1 MINLGRKKSLKKNS
15 KRVLSI
21 RKIINSYIS
30 YSFAVFFGYSEME
43 DFEKNKNT
51 DIFKAVNNKKNKG
64 GKI

>member
-1 MINLGRKKSLKKNS
+1 MIELGCKKSLKKNS

-30 YSFAVFFGYSEME
+30 YSFAVFFWYSEME

-51 DIFKAVNNKKNKG
+51 DIFK
-64 GKI
+64 

>member
-30 YSFAVFFGYSEME
+30 YSFAVFL
-43 DFEKNKNT
+43 
-51 DIFKAVNNKKNKG
+51 DIQRWKILKKI
-64 GKI
+64 KIPIYLKQ